1 MDDLP
6 LPESV
11 HGLIAARLDALRR
24 GEDAAPGRGGDGQGV
39 LVRALGG
46 DGQTSERLHSLERKD
61 FIRGERRSSVD
72 GEQEFAFRHV
82 LVRDVAYGQ
91 IHARAAAMH
100 VRAAGWIESLGR
112 PLDHAELHHY
122 LAALE
127 LDRSQAIV
135 TSDVRERALRALG
148 DARERAR

>member
-1 MDDLP
+1 MGKVFW
-6 LPESV
+6 SK
-11 HGLIAARLDALRR
+11 
-24 GEDAAPGRGGDGQGV
+24 
-39 LVRALGG
+39 ALGG

-91 IHARAAAMH
+91 IRAERAAMH

-112 PLDHAELHHY
+112 PLDHAELLAAT

-127 LDRSQAIV
+127 LDIA
-135 TSDVRERALRALG
+135 SDRDERRPRACASS
-148 DARERAR
+148 ARRRPAGARPR